1 MPSNEMEGINHYLA
15 VLTSV
20 DAEAFYDKEES
31 EIWPHVQDAVNHL
44 TTIGPAA
51 TPGLCRLLEADFTWS
66 CYYALK
72 VLRQTKDPQ
81 AIPALISL
89 LRRESDDTVAS
100 EEAMLT
106 LQDIG
111 GPAVEPLRKELTSQ
125 FDTQH
130 YNSYLVGALTGIIG
144 PAPYDYMTT
153 VVQDYLHN
161 PGKYHGWFHIGDF
174 TFNFGRQ
181 QRTEALPLLHSLLD
195 IKNMD
200 NHERNEI
207 AETIE
212 ILENPKM
219 YEEKLRQTI
228 DDVAAESTN
237 K

>member
-1 MPSNEMEGINHYLA
+1 MPSNEVEGISHYLA

-20 DAEAFYDKEES
+20 DAKAFYDKEES

-44 TTIGPAA
+44 TMIGPAA

-66 CYYALK
+66 CYFALK
-72 VLRQTKDPQ
+72 VLRQTKDAQ
-81 AIPALISL
+81 AIPALIAL

-111 GPAVEPLRKELTSQ
+111 EQAIEPLRQELTSQ
-125 FDTQH
+125 FQRQH

-181 QRTEALPLLHSLLD
+181 QRTEALPLLRSLLD